1 MKPAAL
7 QTLLADQA
15 VALAEDGA
23 RMRWPMLMQV
33 PVPMTV
39 KIPLPAISLRGLA
52 ALGVGEVIVSGWAAS
67 EEVPLYASNVALS
80 WGEFEVVDGAIA
92 VRLTRLG

>member
-1 MKPAAL
+1 MKPVAL
-7 QTLLADQA
+7 QALLAEKD
-15 VALAEDGA
+15 VSFAEGNG
-23 RMRWPMLMQV
+23 MKWPMLMQV
-33 PVPMTV
+33 SVQMKV
-39 KIPLPAISLRGLA
+39 KIPLPGISLRELTT
-52 ALGVGEVIVSGWAAS
+52 LRVGEVIVSEWPAS

>member
-1 MKPAAL
+1 MRPAAL
-7 QTLLADQA
+7 QTLAEQA
-15 VALAEDGA
+15 VDAGESDGTRA
-23 RMRWPMLMQV
+23 KWPMLMQV

-39 KIPLPAISLRGLA
+39 KIPLPGISLRGLA
-52 ALGVGEVIVSGWAAS
+52 ALGVGEVIVSGWAAT
-67 EEVPLYASNVALS
+67 EEVPLFASNVALS

>member
-39 KIPLPAISLRGLA
+39 KIPLQAISLRGLA
-52 ALGVGEVIVSGWAAS
+52 GLGVGEVIVSGWAAS

>member
-7 QTLLADQA
+7 QTLLAEQDIY
-15 VALAEDGA
+15 LAEDNGTK
-23 RMRWPMLMQV
+23 WPMLMQV
-33 PVPMTV
+33 PVLMKV
-39 KIPLPAISLRGLA
+39 KIPLPGISLRELTV
-52 ALGVGEVIVSGWAAS
+52 LHVGEVIVSEWPAS

>member
-7 QTLLADQA
+7 QTLLAEQDIYF
-15 VALAEDGA
+15 AEDSG
-23 RMRWPMLMQV
+23 MKWPVLMQV
-33 PVPMTV
+33 PVLMKV
-39 KIPLPAISLRGLA
+39 KIPLPGISLRELTV
-52 ALGVGEVIVSGWAAS
+52 LRVGEVIVSDWPAS